1 MSLEFFD
8 PRKGITISISL
19 FLVNA
24 KYFEICSTAIDGT
37 DNIKLMIGK
46 YSLNALMIST
56 LLNYKKLVMLLL
68 FYITMANSSLI
79 TVIFHVFRQKHLVLL
94 SLFKTKTKQEKYSS
108 FQIDSSKQA
117 LNKQLG
123 YHSVKKTFDS
133 FLHFDQSKEVR
144 QASLSVLFQQP
155 NYICIFDRFRLCT
168 NQFPFINDWIK

>member
-1 MSLEFFD
+1 MHAFKQWLDSKASNRTILCSSSYWCCYINEINKKAVTVNNTKDHSHTMSLEFFD

-108 FQIDSSKQA
+108 FQIDSSK
-117 LNKQLG
+117 
-123 YHSVKKTFDS
+123 
-133 FLHFDQSKEVR
+133 
-144 QASLSVLFQQP
+144 
-155 NYICIFDRFRLCT
+155 
-168 NQFPFINDWIK
+168 